1 MIMKHRFIGILIL
14 LLGVWFT
21 LRAQRKVTIY
31 REAEVVFDSFVAEID
46 SIRFEKTIELPY
58 LEMIAIPKAEGIMIN
73 GMPVTLD
80 AYLIGKYEVTQA
92 LWLSVMGENP
102 SYYKDS
108 KMIEGSLVENMP
120 VEQVSWQDIQIFLA
134 KLNKL
139 TGKNYDLPTEAEWEY
154 AARGGKE
161 NPDYDES
168 LFSGATQENINDMAS
183 YAWCTTNSG
192 RQTHPV
198 GLLKPN
204 YLGIHD
210 MSGNVRELTRDWL
223 ALNYPMQLINP
234 SGPETGTY
242 KVLRGTSWGIS
253 SGKLNF
259 RGYYMPSAKS
269 YDIGL
274 RLVLR

>member
-1 MIMKHRFIGILIL
+1 MGHRLIAIL
-14 LLGVWFT
+14 LLLLGISVT
-21 LRAQRKVTIY
+21 LPAQRKVTIY
-31 REAEVVFDSFVAEID
+31 RGSEVIFDSFVADID
-46 SIRFEKTIELPY
+46 SIRFEKKIELPY
-58 LEMIAIPKAEGIMIN
+58 LEMVAIPKAEGVMLN

-80 AYLIGKYEVTQA
+80 AYQIGKYEVTQA
-92 LWLSVMGENP
+92 LWVTVMGQNP
-102 SYYKDS
+102 AYYKGD
-108 KMIEGSLVENMP
+108 KMAEGGLVENMP
-120 VEQVSWQDIQIFLA
+120 VEQVSWQDIQVFLA
-134 KLNKL
+134 KLNEL

-161 NPDYDES
+161 NPDYAEN
-168 LFSGATQENINDMAS
+168 LFSGATPENINDMES

-223 ALNYPMQLINP
+223 GTSYPMQPINP
-234 SGPETGTY
+234 TGPDTGIY
-242 KVLRGTSWGIS
+242 KALRGTSWGIS

-259 RGYYMPSAKS
+259 RGYYMPSSKS
-269 YDIGL
+269 YDVGF